1 MKAYVAFIRLMRSLL
16 VIILFVP
23 CLTMAQ
29 STFSPLGARSLAM
42 GSVSSIVADE
52 TSLYNNIGALAFA
65 MHGAILASRE
75 SAALPGANR
84 GAAGAVFRKHD
95 IGLGMGVHRFGDVT
109 YNEQTILAG
118 ISHRIHRTS
127 LGIRINLIQY
137 NAINFPVRTAWSI
150 DFGFLT
156 KLTSQLSIGAS
167 ICNSNRAHITAQ
179 ELLPVRFS
187 AGIGFHPA
195 SSYTIALETAKEL
208 GYPVCVRLGFEYAHR
223 STAFL
228 RTGIQLNPAS
238 ISLGSGF
245 KRNRLQLDAGIR
257 YGSMIGYTAVTTV
270 CWRLD
275 MHKS

>member
-1 MKAYVAFIRLMRSLL
+1 MKAFVAFIRLMRSLL

-23 CLTMAQ
+23 YLILAQ
-29 STFSPLGARSLAM
+29 STFSPLGARSIAM
-42 GSVSSIVADE
+42 AGVSSILADE
-52 TSLYNNIGALAFA
+52 NSLYNNIGALAFA
-65 MHGAILASRE
+65 THGAILASRE

-84 GAAGAVFRKHD
+84 GAAGAVFRKRD
-95 IGLGMGVHRFGDVT
+95 LGLGMGVLRFGDVT
-109 YNEQTILAG
+109 YHEQTILAG
-118 ISHRIHRTS
+118 ISHRIQRTA

-156 KLTSQLSIGAS
+156 KLTSQVSIGAS
-167 ICNSNRAHITAQ
+167 ICNSNRAHITTQ

-187 AGIGFHPA
+187 AGISFHPT
-195 SSYTIALETAKEL
+195 SSYTIALETVKEL
-208 GYPVCVRLGFEYAHR
+208 DYPVSVRMGFEYAHR

-245 KRNRLQLDAGIR
+245 KRSRLQLDVGIR

-270 CWRLD
+270 CWQLV
-275 MHKS
+275 MPKS